1 MCTHCVYKK
10 TDNVLLFKSGYLWAM
25 TKINM
30 FHLFLTI
37 FKFTKRKCPEKISD
51 METVCSGLTNP
62 TAK

>member
-10 TDNVLLFKSGYLWAM
+10 TDDVLLLKSGCLWAM

-30 FHLFLTI
+30 IYLFLTI

-51 METVCSGLTNP
+51 METICSGLRSP